1 MPSSLFTNTG
11 IPVTVMILKKNR
23 ALDEPVL
30 MIDASKNFI
39 KVGKQNVLEEKDI
52 AKIVDTYISRE
63 TIDGY
68 SYNVSREEI
77 IENQYNLNIP
87 RYVVQP
93 DEEIPHDV
101 DAHLYG
107 GIPKENIENLHVL
120 NEVAP
125 TILRNALEEIRPN
138 YYELNQEIDEL
149 TESVLNSKEMKEKAT
164 EITERI
170 NAYINYYWPTLK
182 QVDDPADVRPLMEE
196 MLVEIKEI
204 LTNFKHLNVYD
215 GYQLVAELWGNYL
228 TEDAEKISAG
238 DFYELGRSREPNIV
252 TKGSGKNK
260 REEQDG
266 WIGTL
271 VPTDLIR
278 KELYAE
284 EAKLIEEIEAEIAEV
299 ESALDEL
306 VEAAQVED
314 SDENEILGESLN
326 ASKNSF
332 VVGNIRKE
340 IKNYGEDTEEYE
352 LIQKV
357 LELLSKRTKVNQI
370 RREKTQALD
379 MKVQNRILELTDQE
393 IDQLVYKKW
402 FGDLVEEMT
411 RLIEKPLIEEL
422 DTLKELNE
430 RYKDTL
436 DDLEVKYNE
445 LEEMFKEMASQL
457 VVIKDE

>member
-1 MPSSLFTNTG
+1 
-11 IPVTVMILKKNR
+11 MILKKNR

-52 AKIVDTYISRE
+52 AKIVDTYTSRE

-77 IENQYNLNIP
+77 IENEYNLNIP

-149 TESVLNSKEMKEKAT
+149 TESVLNSEEMKEKAT
-164 EITERI
+164 EMTERI
-170 NAYINYYWPTLK
+170 NAYINHYWPIIK
-182 QVDDPADVRPLMEE
+182 QVDDPAEVRPLMEE
-196 MLVEIKEI
+196 MLAEIKEI

-215 GYQLVAELWGNYL
+215 GYQLVAELWEDYL
-228 TEDAEKISAG
+228 TEDVEKISAG
-238 DFYELGRSREPNIV
+238 NFYELGRSREPNIV
-252 TKGSGKNK
+252 TKGTGKNK

-271 VPTDLIR
+271 VPIDLIR

-284 EAKLIEEIEAEIAEV
+284 EAKLIEEVEAEIGEV

-306 VEAAQVED
+306 VESAQVED
-314 SDENEILGESLN
+314 SDEHEILGESLN

-332 VVGNIRKE
+332 IVGSIRKE
-340 IKNYGEDTEEYE
+340 IKNYEENTEEYQ
-352 LIQKV
+352 LVQRV
-357 LELLSKRTKVNQI
+357 LNLLSKRTKINRTI
-370 RREKTQALD
+370 REKTQALD

-402 FGDLVEEMT
+402 FGDLVENMT
-411 RLIEKPLIEEL
+411 RLIEEPLKEEL
-422 DTLKELNE
+422 DILKELNK
-430 RYKDTL
+430 RYKDTI
-436 DDLEVKYNE
+436 DDLDAEYKE
-445 LEEMFKEMASQL
+445 LEASFKEMANQL
-457 VVIKDE
+457 VVTEDE